1 MRTLSGQKGGGE
13 REAPSA
19 AGLRPRLVAAAAAAA
34 LFALAGPASPGE
46 LRVILDGQAA
56 VTSDGNYGQSTTLGD
71 EDQETV
77 GRAGFD
83 LRLSYDWQRAGLAF
97 VYSPSYEQ
105 ILEGE
110 DDERRERDAIAH
122 RLLLGFQGDLTRRL
136 RLSVQERLFQTP
148 NLDLYL
154 PPTNPDTV
162 AVTRRGD
169 QLAHNLDLGFQYAAT
184 RRFSLSLGANHG
196 LRTFDD
202 TDLFDTETQGVNVGG
217 AWQLSEFQSVGASA
231 GLGRFEYEDGREDD
245 VRLLGVSY
253 TFGFGRDTQV
263 SLDAGTFAVDSTF
276 LELLVPEEP
285 LPGEEVPGE
294 PTEPTSPPT
303 VVRETEETGWRGGIG
318 ISQRR
323 ELFSWSLGYRHD
335 LSAGYGLGRAAETDN
350 AYAGISTSLG
360 RRVTVGLDGNVSRQ
374 RELGD
379 RVDRTVLGGAAG
391 DDRPLS
397 EFAAGTLRL
406 GWEVLPSLRLTAGYS
421 RIWQEARVEPFE
433 DLSYSRYFLGLAFR
447 IFSRGET
454 PKDPLRP
461 EDSEE
466 EGATGDRTDSSGD
479 DENDEPD
486 AQ

>member
-1 MRTLSGQKGGGE
+1 MRILVRQGVGG
-13 REAPSA
+13 RCSN
-19 AGLRPRLVAAAAAAA
+19 LRRPLVAAAVAAASLLLPA
-34 LFALAGPASPGE
+34 LIAPAGAGE
-46 LRVILDGQAA
+46 FRVILDGQAA
-56 VTSDGNYGQSTTLGD
+56 VVRDGNYGQRSLFGD
-71 EDQETV
+71 AGDPETV

-83 LRLSYDWQRAGLAF
+83 LRLSYDWQRAGLAL

-105 ILEGE
+105 ILEGGDE
-110 DDERRERDAIAH
+110 ERREQDAVAH
-122 RLLLGFQGDLTRRL
+122 RLLLGFQGELTRRL
-136 RLSVQERLFQTP
+136 SLSVQERLFQTP

-154 PPTNPDTV
+154 PPTSPDTV
-162 AVTRRGD
+162 AVARRGD
-169 QLAHNLDLGFQYAAT
+169 QLAHNLDLGFRYAVT
-184 RRFSLSLGANHG
+184 RRASLTLGASHG

-202 TDLFDTETQGVNVGG
+202 TDLFDTETQGVNLGG
-217 AWQLSEFQSVGASA
+217 AWQLSEFQSLGASA

-245 VRLLGVSY
+245 VRLLGVNY

-263 SLDAGTFAVDSTF
+263 TLDAGTFSVDSTF
-276 LELLVPEEP
+276 LELLVPESPETPP
-285 LPGEEVPGE
+285 LPPGEE
-294 PTEPTSPPT
+294 PPLTPVT
-303 VVRETEETGWRGGIG
+303 VLREEEETGWRGGIG

-323 ELFSWSLGYRHD
+323 ELFSWNLGYRHD
-335 LSAGYGLGRAAETDN
+335 LSAGYGLGRAAEADN
-350 AYAGISTSLG
+350 AYAGISTALG
-360 RRVTVGLDGNVSRQ
+360 RNVTVGLDGNISRQ

-379 RVDRTVLGGAAG
+379 RADRVIAGGATG

-406 GWEVLPSLRLTAGYS
+406 GWTVLPSLRLNAGYS

-461 EDSEE
+461 EEREE
-466 EGATGDRTDSSGD
+466 EGPTGERTDSSGD